1 MARTAS
7 SSSHRRMNSNSSR
20 QSSSGSAVSSTTRPA
35 PQAPAAA
42 QNTTSSSQTPNK
54 KLTSTSTL
62 PSLLSIPLM
71 IFHYIYRLL
80 KSPFDLLLSNNKDQQ
95 HTNNKLSDDKTKD
108 ARNFLSINS
117 NSEEEEEEYIS
128 VTASPA
134 LTTLLDTTLYSA
146 YKAELVPTISSASKL
161 LNEFLILK
169 ETSATLLKECKYA
182 VGVPFS
188 GGLNLYKYNVH
199 WPINEYGK
207 KAREEKLVAI
217 GASVYNGVFL
227 GEGAFVNKLGKAH
240 VKGTNIGT
248 ESMYNNEISNWNEF
262 ETLQDFATQ
271 CYLAAN
277 EAITKLTTD
286 RLSESANLSL
296 VDSLNGGLDGGESG
310 IGVSNND
317 GTFPSSSSQQ
327 SPSPMGSA
335 SPAGTS
341 LSSTSGS
348 GSSFVTP
355 TDAGIGRCYNS
366 QPRRDTWE
374 SPRLY
379 CPDFHWADE
388 AIGGCLRLLKT
399 LSKHRF
405 VSLVNTHGLERYTN
419 INVRS
424 NKDIP
429 EEMGCVLTPPTEAE
443 NYPHVFPSLEAVHSL
458 QYLISE
464 LLPNTIP
471 NALNQFRAAVESN
484 AVVSKRLY
492 LVKCEYR
499 APMRAL
505 WESYMNLNAAPKIEL
520 VERYLRDYHNTGS
533 GDSTSG
539 GGGKSSGVRRK
550 GSAEAKKSPL
560 QQQREKLEVS

>member
-1 MARTAS
+1 
-7 SSSHRRMNSNSSR
+7 MNSNSSR
-20 QSSSGSAVSSTTRPA
+20 QSSSGSAVSSTRPT
-35 PQAPAAA
+35 PQAAAH
-42 QNTTSSSQTPNK
+42 NTTPSQAPNK

-80 KSPFDLLLSNNKDQQ
+80 KSPFDILLSSGKDQQ

-117 NSEEEEEEYIS
+117 NSNNEEEEEEYLS

-146 YKAELVPTISSASKL
+146 YKAELVPTISSATKL

-188 GGLNLYKYNVH
+188 GGLNLYKYNDPF
-199 WPINEYGK
+199 WPINEYGQ

-227 GEGAFVNKLGKAH
+227 GEGAFVNKMGKAH
-240 VKGTNIGT
+240 VKGTNVGT
-248 ESMYNNEISNWNEF
+248 ESMYMNEISNWNEF
-262 ETLQDFATQ
+262 ETLQDFAKQ

-277 EAITKLTTD
+277 EAISKLTTD
-286 RLSESANLSL
+286 RLSESANSSL

-310 IGVSNND
+310 VGVSNND
-317 GTFPSSSSQQ
+317 GTFPSSSTSTQQ
-327 SPSPMGSA
+327 SPSPMGST

-341 LSSTSGS
+341 LSSSSGQ
-348 GSSFVTP
+348 SSFVTS

-533 GDSTSG
+533 GDGTSG
-539 GGGKSSGVRRK
+539 GKTSGARRK

-560 QQQREKLEVS
+560 HQQREKLEVS